1 MYITKLKNTSLYR
14 NLLNNYIYIAFSI
27 IILIIIINIW
37 YLGIIYILYL
47 YYIYKQ
53 NKCVMKSIIIIDLIF
68 IILYIIFLFVY
79 KDLNYTNYKGIVTS
93 IKRMENSNKIEVTN
107 FFNKIIIYDKNNTIV
122 NIGDK
127 VYVEGMNSK
136 ISGIHNQYAFDYQKY
151 CMSKKI
157 VSIINAN
164 RIEVSK
170 SLNVYTLKKYIY
182 KYIDYVF
189 EDDLTQAYIK
199 GFVFGDNLY
208 FSEETNESLKI
219 NNISHLFAI
228 SGLHIGIIIKVLEKI
243 LNKTHLPKDKKEN
256 IICLA
261 LGIYLL
267 LNYFNVSISRAC
279 FMYYLKIISKRY
291 NLKLLNVDIISI
303 CFILFILNNP
313 LIIYNISFKLSFIA
327 SFAIILYS
335 ETIKK
340 TKIKNYQKIYQD
352 IIMTIFIQILSLP
365 IIINLNNGINI
376 ISPLLNVI
384 FISLVS
390 YVILPLSFV
399 TFILPFFDNIYKY
412 IINSFEYLNNLSS
425 KLSLIKIENF
435 KINLSIPSFSFLEA
449 IVFYILLIFIIKY
462 YKNIKF
468 YIVIIIFMFCHIN
481 KVNLNIFGKVSF
493 LSLQEGDAILIDLPF
508 NKGVVMIDTGL
519 ENKNDVLDYLKASG
533 VRKIDYLVLTHN
545 HNDHN
550 GKAKDIINSFNVNKI
565 IISEYDNSEYN
576 NFDNIIKLK
585 KNDSFTLNGY
595 KFEVLSPSEQSD
607 DENDNSLVI
616 KVRLGSYNYL
626 FLGDAS
632 SKIEEK
638 IEVDNIDVIKVG
650 HHGSKTSSSSK
661 FINLV
666 NPKIAIIT
674 SGYSK
679 KYKFPNEE
687 VLNRL
692 ENIKT
697 YRTDKNDAIYVY
709 FHERFSIIKTIR

>member
-27 IILIIIINIW
+27 IILVIIINIW

-53 NKCVMKSIIIIDLIF
+53 NKCVMKSIIIIDLVF
-68 IILYIIFLFVY
+68 IILYIIFLLLY
-79 KDLNYTNYKGIVTS
+79 KDLNYNNYKGIVTS
-93 IKRMENSNKIEVTN
+93 IKRMESSNKIEVTN

-127 VYVEGMNSK
+127 VYVEGINSK
-136 ISGIHNQYAFDYQKY
+136 ISGIHNQYAFDYQQY

-189 EDDLTQAYIK
+189 EDDLTKAYIK
-199 GFVFGDNLY
+199 GFVFGDNSY

-243 LNKTHLPKDKKEN
+243 LNKTHLAKDKKEN

-291 NLKLLNVDIISI
+291 NLKLLSVDIISI

-352 IIMTIFIQILSLP
+352 IIMTIFIQILSFP

-425 KLSLIKIENF
+425 KLSLIKIESF
-435 KINLSIPSFSFLEA
+435 KINLSIPSFSLLEA
-449 IVFYILLIFIIKY
+449 IIFYILLIFIIKY

-468 YIVIIIFMFCHIN
+468 YIVVIIFMFCHIN

-585 KNDSFTLNGY
+585 QNDSFTLNGY

-616 KVRLGSYNYL
+616 KVKLGSYNYL
-626 FLGDAS
+626 FLGDVS
-632 SKIEEK
+632 TKIEEK
-638 IEVDNIDVIKVG
+638 LEVDNIDVIKVA
-650 HHGSKTSSSSK
+650 HHGSKTSTSSK

-679 KYKFPNEE
+679 KYKFPNED
-687 VLNRL
+687 VLKRL
-692 ENIKT
+692 DNIKT
-697 YRTDKNDAIYVY
+697 YGTDKNDAIYVY